1 MGQIHKLRFLL
12 NENFWLSYKKNYLC
26 FVLSLGFSISAA
38 RLGLPDVGLIS
49 FGEMMDQGRQIIQ
62 AVSIPIIADGDN
74 GYGNAMNVKRTIRD
88 AIRAGY
94 AGIFLEDQVDIIE
107 KILIFI
113 TSSFVPTLSSSFS
126 FIAQSALFLY
136 TITLIKFVAA

>member
-1 MGQIHKLRFLL
+1 M
-12 NENFWLSYKKNYLC
+12 
-26 FVLSLGFSISAA
+26 LSLGFSISAA

-126 FIAQSALFLY
+126 FIAQS
-136 TITLIKFVAA
+136 TLSHTHNHTHPVCGCLVFTHD

>member
-1 MGQIHKLRFLL
+1 MDKFINYVSSLMKISC
-12 NENFWLSYKKNYLC
+12 LSKKYLC

-38 RLGLPDVGLIS
+38 RLALPDVGLIS
-49 FGEMMDQGRQIIQ
+49 YGEMLDEGRQILQ

-94 AGIFLEDQVDIIE
+94 AGIFLEDQVYTIE

-113 TSSFVPTLSSSFS
+113 TSSFVPTLLLLNLLSLS
-126 FIAQSALFLY
+126 L
-136 TITLIKFVAA
+136 THTHT

>member
-1 MGQIHKLRFLL
+1 MKISGFLI
-12 NENFWLSYKKNYLC
+12 KKYLC

-94 AGIFLEDQVDIIE
+94 AGIFLEDQVDINE

-113 TSSFVPTLSSSFS
+113 TSSFVPMLSSSFS
-126 FIAQSALFLY
+126 FIAQS
-136 TITLIKFVAA
+136 TLPLSLSLSHTQSH

>member
-1 MGQIHKLRFLL
+1 M
-12 NENFWLSYKKNYLC
+12 
-26 FVLSLGFSISAA
+26 LSLGFSISAA
-38 RLGLPDVGLIS
+38 RLCLPDVGLIS

-94 AGIFLEDQVDIIE
+94 AGIFLEDQVDIID

-113 TSSFVPTLSSSFS
+113 TSSFVLTTNIVFIFLIYCLIFSLS
-126 FIAQSALFLY
+126 
-136 TITLIKFVAA
+136 ITHKRTHTHTMTHIKFVAA